1 MVISQ
6 IPNVYC
12 PLKRFLNSSYF
23 EYRLTQHCIIIFL
36 NCREQ
41 TKEKY
46 KKNLLMVHARSFLL
60 FCLDSFQLPWRTP
73 PRVITRSTLVRLKIP
88 SFEIAKFVS
97 RMFCHGALKASPSRV

>member
-46 KKNLLMVHARSFLL
+46 KKKLANGSCTL
-60 FCLDSFQLPWRTP
+60 FFVVLP
-73 PRVITRSTLVRLKIP
+73 
-88 SFEIAKFVS
+88 
-97 RMFCHGALKASPSRV
+97 